1 MVLLY
6 TGTVGIL
13 EISET
18 YLINFKFVLRLR
30 NYKKIYARTT
40 SNLEGTCRGAKSS
53 SGTRF

>member
-13 EISET
+13 EISAT